1 VTGGQLPESQSEV
14 VWGNLMLQALSSV
27 LSLLIGAGIL
37 ILGNGLIGILL
48 PIRLGEAHI
57 SSETTGFIMSAYYA
71 GFMLG
76 SLYGKTV
83 IQRVGHIRAF
93 AAFAALITVTV
104 MVTALFFNPAL
115 WGVLRA
121 MMGFCMAAL
130 YATIESWLNVRSSNE
145 NRGQVLSLYM
155 VTSYLASFLGQFLV
169 NARETAGVELFCLGA
184 LLTSLSLIPVVMT
197 RVAGPEIGK
206 IKPLKLTQLYRAS
219 PLGVAAT
226 AGAGLLSGGFYG
238 LGAIYANQIGLSVF
252 DVSLFMSAPVFGGL
266 ALQWP
271 IGRFSDRFDRRT
283 VLLAILMGTVTA
295 SLVLSIL
302 SFAGAA
308 LVPMLAVGV
317 LLGGCLATIYPI
329 AVAHAFDYI
338 DRSEMISANS
348 SMLLIW
354 AIGATAGPLLGS
366 TLMGQVGPTGLF
378 YYLTGVG
385 VLLAGFTR
393 YRMSMR
399 EALPAKAQT
408 SFVAVGSTSAIA
420 GALDPRT
427 DPLPEFYYEDVD
439 PGDR

>member
-1 VTGGQLPESQSEV
+1 
-14 VWGNLMLQALSSV
+14 MLQALSSV

-48 PIRLGEAHI
+48 PIQLGAQHI
-57 SSETTGFIMSAYYA
+57 SPETTGLIMSSYYG

-76 SLYGKTV
+76 SMYGQVV

-93 AAFAALITVTV
+93 AAFAALMTVTV
-104 MVTALFFNPAL
+104 MLCALVFNPGL
-115 WGVLRA
+115 WAVLRA

-145 NRGQVLSLYM
+145 NRGQVLSMYM
-155 VTSYLASFLGQFLV
+155 VTSYLGSFLGQFLV
-169 NARETAGVELFCLGA
+169 NVRQTQGVELFCLGA

-197 RVAGPEIGK
+197 RVSGPEIGK
-206 IKPLKLTQLYRAS
+206 IKPLKLAQLYRAS

-226 AGAGLLSGGFYG
+226 GGAGLLSGGFYG
-238 LGAIYANQIGLSVF
+238 LGAVYANELGLSVF
-252 DVSLFMSAPVFGGL
+252 QVSLFMGMPVFGGL

-271 IGRFSDRFDRRT
+271 IGRLSDRYDRRT
-283 VLLAILMGTVTA
+283 VLLFILIGTMIA
-295 SLVLSIL
+295 SFTLSIL
-302 SFAGAA
+302 SYTAAA
-308 LVPMLAVGV
+308 LTLLLVAGTF
-317 LLGGCLATIYPI
+317 LGGFLATIYPI
-329 AVAHAFDYI
+329 SVAHAFDYI

-354 AIGATAGPLLGS
+354 SIGATAGPLIASLVMGRVGS
-366 TLMGQVGPTGLF
+366 SGLF
-378 YYLTGVG
+378 YYLTVIA
-385 VLLAGFTR
+385 LMLAIFTR
-393 YRMSMR
+393 YRMGAR
-399 EALPAKAQT
+399 EARPANEQT

-427 DPLPEFYYEDVD
+427 DPLPEFYYEDSD